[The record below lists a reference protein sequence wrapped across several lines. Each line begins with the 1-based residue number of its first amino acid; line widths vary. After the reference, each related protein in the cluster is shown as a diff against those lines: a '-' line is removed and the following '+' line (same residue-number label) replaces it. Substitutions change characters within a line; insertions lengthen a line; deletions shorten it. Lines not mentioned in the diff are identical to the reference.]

1 MIKMSGLT
9 LMAVTALLTQ
19 TLFAADLKDSFS
31 GKDLLLAANGGANMP
46 AIGIL
51 QPAKAT
57 EADERKATLDGILA
71 DVKKLS
77 GASNRAADAELLINY
92 LGSPRA
98 AAALSGARTAGEAE
112 KLAAIDAIWALG
124 ELKDGASAPALEKLL
139 ASPDRTVRLNVLAA
153 LKKTGA
159 ASRLNLRGL
168 KEADYSAITPGDFLF
183 RKGVYGMFSGSLSVG
198 HTAIFYGME
207 DGIPMVIHAT
217 AWEDVSK
224 ADMDVFINEKPYYG
238 NRTTPVPPTR
248 KQRAR
253 ILAWLVEQL
262 GLPFDLFHTTQK
274 GPDTF
279 DCVGLTEAAYEA
291 VGINPTP
298 DELEHPLEPHDQY
311 DNTVPN

>member
-71 DVKKLS
+71 DVKALS
-77 GASNRAADAELLINY
+77 GASSRAADAELLRNY

-98 AAALSGARTAGEAE
+98 AAALGGAKAAGEAE
-112 KLAAIDAIWALG
+112 RFAVLDAIWALG
-124 ELKDGASAPALEKLL
+124 ELRDGASAPALEKLL
-139 ASPDRTVRLNVLAA
+139 SSPDRTVRLNVLTA

-159 ASRLNLRGL
+159 SSRVNLRGI
-168 KEADYSAITPGDFLF
+168 KEAEYSAITPGDLLF
-183 RKGVYGMFSGSLSVG
+183 RKGVYGTFSESLPVG
-198 HTAIFYGME
+198 HTGIFTGME
-207 DGIPMVIHAT
+207 NGVPMVIHAT
-217 AWEDVSK
+217 YWEDVSR
-224 ADMDVFINEKPYYG
+224 ADMDVFLAENPYYG
-238 NRTTPVPPTR
+238 NRTTPVPPTPE
-248 KQRAR
+248 QRAR
-253 ILAWLVEQL
+253 IIAWLEAQL
-262 GLPFDLFHTTQK
+262 GLPFDLLHTTQK

-279 DCVGLTEAAYEA
+279 DCVGLTETAYEA
-291 VGINPTP
+291 VGLNPTP

-311 DNTVPN
+311 DNTVEY